1 MFTYD
6 KLTCD
11 KICDKSSTLYNVS
24 FMSGSAIAPLI
35 GGLLDDKVGFRYTTD
50 IMTVSSCILTL
61 CYIIV
66 IATILVVSKEEKS
79 ESPYDDEKEY
89 SKDLQAVLSAIT
101 RDSASPPLKPKEEE
115 EEGLLDF
122 EDED

>member
-11 KICDKSSTLYNVS
+11 KICDKSSTLYNLS
-24 FMSGSAIAPLI
+24 YMSGSAIAPLI

-79 ESPYDDEKEY
+79 ESPYDEKEY
-89 SKDLQAVLSAIT
+89 SEDLQAVLSAMS